1 MSSGDQGKKSLEEY
15 EKEYLARL
23 ENEKKSD
30 NLQDVIVQMTQE
42 IKKHETK
49 DYVGFCAFCTMGVS
63 REEMT
68 YKNNQ
73 LFHSNCFEQ
82 QGKNFPLVNEELQKQ
97 TSNAKVQ
104 LILLK
109 NLKARTTDISNISNT
124 KSRPNPKNRSKPK
137 RKTKKKNKAK
147 KKRPT
152 KRKMKRKSK
161 KRQGKKKRSVTVRR
175 KSKRTSRRRPAR
187 RAKRTVRKRPKRS
200 LSRRRRR

>member
-68 YKNNQ
+68 YKNNL
-73 LFHSNCFEQ
+73 LFHPNCFEQ

-109 NLKARTTDISNISNT
+109 NLKARTSGISNVSNT
-124 KSRPNPKNRSKPK
+124 QSRPNPKKRSNPK
-137 RKTKKKNKAK
+137 RKSKAK

-152 KRKMKRKSK
+152 KRKIRRKSK
-161 KRQGKKKRSVTVRR
+161 KRNATKKRSTSVRR
-175 KSKRTSRRRPAR
+175 KSKKTSRRRPAR
-187 RAKRTVRKRPKRS
+187 RTKRTVRKRPKRS
-200 LSRRRRR
+200 SSRRRRR